1 MKGALDPSDPH
12 FVSAK
17 ARDSVC
23 GFLSG
28 VVPML
33 EESSFLCG
41 FGMVTQVQAYF
52 PELITFLNECVV
64 PDVACRDAEVNI
76 EAFMFHLK
84 ALKVSFIIIFF
95 VFFDWVCFS

>member
-1 MKGALDPSDPH
+1 MKGALDPTDPH
-12 FVSAK
+12 FVSAE
-17 ARDSVC
+17 ARDSIC

-41 FGMVTQVQAYF
+41 FGMVTQVQACF
-52 PELITFLNECVV
+52 PELIVFLNECVV

-84 ALKVSFIIIFF
+84 ALKVSFLSFYCIF
-95 VFFDWVCFS
+95 